1 MQLSRLQ
8 TLRSL
13 YMERLLG
20 ETYTD
25 ISLTKPQN
33 KPLNKQVHE
42 SIENCNLCKRH
53 QHSKPVIGLFNP
65 TSKLAFITLTPML
78 DNQLHFL
85 NNLKAVMLQSI
96 IQKVFNY
103 PLKDCSILSLLKCD
117 SNSLNLEEEINACLP
132 HLIWQLDNSASKVI
146 VVFGEVL
153 PKRLLNLSKEESFGR
168 VVSLKT
174 KHFLSTYALE
184 DMLKNPTL
192 KKEALAH
199 FKIALQFLNQS

>member
-1 MQLSRLQ
+1 M
-8 TLRSL
+8 
-13 YMERLLG
+13 G

-25 ISLTKPQN
+25 ISLIKPQN

-42 SIENCNLCKRH
+42 GIENCNLCKRH
-53 QHSKPVIGLFNP
+53 QHSKPITGLFNP

-78 DNQLHFL
+78 DSQLHFL
-85 NNLKAVMLQSI
+85 SNLKAAMLESI

-168 VVSLKT
+168 IVSLKS

-192 KKEALAH
+192 KKEALVH

>member
-1 MQLSRLQ
+1 
-8 TLRSL
+8 
-13 YMERLLG
+13 MERLLG

-42 SIENCNLCKRH
+42 GIENCNLCKRH
-53 QHSKPVIGLFNP
+53 QHSKPITGLFNP
-65 TSKLAFITLTPML
+65 TSKIAFITLTPML
-78 DNQLHFL
+78 DSQLHFL
-85 NNLKAVMLQSI
+85 NNLKALMLESI

-168 VVSLKT
+168 IVSLKT

-199 FKIALQFLNQS
+199 FKIAFQFLNQS

>member
-1 MQLSRLQ
+1 MQHSRLQ

-25 ISLTKPQN
+25 ISLIKPQN

-42 SIENCNLCKRH
+42 GIENCNLCKRH
-53 QHSKPVIGLFNP
+53 QHSKPITGLFNP

-78 DNQLHFL
+78 DSQLHFL
-85 NNLKAVMLQSI
+85 SNLKAAMLESI

-168 VVSLKT
+168 IVSLKS

-192 KKEALAH
+192 KKEALVH

>member
-1 MQLSRLQ
+1 M
-8 TLRSL
+8 
-13 YMERLLG
+13 G

-25 ISLTKPQN
+25 ISLIKPQN

-53 QHSKPVIGLFNP
+53 QHSKPITGLFNP

-78 DNQLHFL
+78 DSQLHFL
-85 NNLKAVMLQSI
+85 NNLKALMLESI

-132 HLIWQLDNSASKVI
+132 HLTWQLDNSASKVI

>member
-1 MQLSRLQ
+1 
-8 TLRSL
+8 
-13 YMERLLG
+13 MERLLG

-25 ISLTKPQN
+25 ISLIKPQN

-42 SIENCNLCKRH
+42 GIENCNLCKRH
-53 QHSKPVIGLFNP
+53 QHSKPITGLFNP
-65 TSKLAFITLTPML
+65 TSKIAFITLTPML
-78 DNQLHFL
+78 DSQLHFL
-85 NNLKAVMLQSI
+85 NNLKALMLESI

-103 PLKDCSILSLLKCD
+103 PLKDCNILSLLKCD

-146 VVFGEVL
+146 VVFGEIL

-168 VVSLKT
+168 IVSLKT

>member
-1 MQLSRLQ
+1 
-8 TLRSL
+8 
-13 YMERLLG
+13 MERLLG
-20 ETYTD
+20 ETYTNT
-25 ISLTKPQN
+25 SLTNPQN
-33 KPLNKQVHE
+33 KPLNKQIHE
-42 SIENCNLCKRH
+42 GIENCNLCKRH

-78 DNQLHFL
+78 DSQLHFL
-85 NNLKAVMLQSI
+85 NNLKALMLESI

-153 PKRLLNLSKEESFGR
+153 PKRLLNLSKEESFGH
-168 VVSLKT
+168 VVSLKS
-174 KHFLSTYALE
+174 KHFLSTYSLE